1 MLNSNIAISDTGLV
15 FNPATGESFTVNE
28 IGLEILRL
36 VKENK
41 SKDEICKTIQEV
53 YETDQT
59 TAERDINDFL
69 NSLVRNQILSA
80 DK

>member
-1 MLNSNIAISDTGLV
+1 MLNFNIAISDTGLV
-15 FNPATGESFTVNE
+15 FNPATGESFMVNE

-41 SKDEICKTIQEV
+41 SKDEICKAIQEV
-53 YETDQT
+53 YETDHT

-69 NSLVRNQILSA
+69 YSLVRNQILSA